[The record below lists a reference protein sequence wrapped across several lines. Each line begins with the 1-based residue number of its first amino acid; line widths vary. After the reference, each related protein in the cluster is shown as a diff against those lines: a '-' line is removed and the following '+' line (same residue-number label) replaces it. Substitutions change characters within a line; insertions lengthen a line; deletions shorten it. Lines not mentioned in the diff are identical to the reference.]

1 MRWVQRFRMAV
12 LMLFRR
18 KAESERLNRELE
30 FHLEQQIAEN
40 TANGMEPEEA
50 RLAALRLFG
59 NPTLLREE
67 AHSSWTWNWLESMWR
82 DLRYG
87 ARTLLRT
94 PGFSF
99 TAILVMALG
108 IGATTSLFTIV
119 RSVLL
124 RPLPFLDPDKLVMLY
139 EHFRQSQFP
148 YNQVSPADF
157 RDWRAQ
163 THGFEDMGA
172 WRWWAGH
179 ISTTQGEMPEVVTG
193 AGGSWNLFSVL
204 GVKPAFGRIFT
215 PDEDRFGAD
224 DVVMLTWSLF
234 QSRFS
239 GDKSIV
245 GKQVRIDSKPYTV
258 VGVLPA
264 WFTYP
269 DPEVKVWIPHT
280 PVFMPEEFRP
290 DNHWSYVVARLK
302 DKQSATAALKEV
314 SALQYQIHM
323 QNLGKPVAEDV
334 VMRPMIDDVV
344 EDAKTPLIVLMCSVG
359 CMLLIACLNVSNL
372 LVARGAARRKEVAI
386 RGALGGSRW
395 KLIQEQMT
403 ESLLI
408 SIAGGTVGW
417 GLSVLATK
425 WLATHW
431 SDLPRADA
439 IRIDGSVSAFA
450 IAIVLLTALFAG
462 LVPAISSTGK
472 SLLGALQDSARS
484 IGGSASRAALRK
496 VLLTAEIAL
505 TVVLLISAGLLF
517 RSFIHL
523 RTTDLGCVTD
533 NVLTMRYGLPV
544 KKYDTPEKVL
554 AFHEAL
560 LARVRNLPGVQT
572 AGLISRAPGAGQ
584 EGDNVFTIPEH
595 PAQGP
600 SLQMD
605 ALRRAADPGYFGALG
620 IPVLSGR
627 VFNEQDKLGRTH
639 HVIISKQFAQQ
650 FFPGEDPIGKHV
662 RIGFFGPKEEVYEII
677 GVVGDTIY
685 DIGKP
690 TRATIYRPILT
701 GDPLLDSVATIVV
714 RAAVEPLS
722 LATPIQREIS
732 ALDPEMPT
740 YKVQTM
746 QQIIGEAT
754 ASKSFSASL
763 VLAFALLSLMLAAV
777 GLYGVLSY
785 LVTQRMSEIGIRMA
799 LGAQRNEILRLVLFD
814 GMRPVLFGLALG
826 LLGGAVAGTLIKSI
840 LYGTRPLD
848 PVVFAGMVC
857 SLLFT
862 AAIASAIPA
871 LRACRIEPTQ
881 ALRTE

>member
-1 MRWVQRFRMAV
+1 M
-12 LMLFRR
+12 
-18 KAESERLNRELE
+18 
-30 FHLEQQIAEN
+30 
-40 TANGMEPEEA
+40 
-50 RLAALRLFG
+50 
-59 NPTLLREE
+59 
-67 AHSSWTWNWLESMWR
+67 
-82 DLRYG
+82 
-87 ARTLLRT
+87 
-94 PGFSF
+94 
-99 TAILVMALG
+99 
-108 IGATTSLFTIV
+108 
-119 RSVLL
+119 
-124 RPLPFLDPDKLVMLY
+124 
-139 EHFRQSQFP
+139 
-148 YNQVSPADF
+148 
-157 RDWRAQ
+157 
-163 THGFEDMGA
+163 
-172 WRWWAGH
+172 
-179 ISTTQGEMPEVVTG
+179 
-193 AGGSWNLFSVL
+193 
-204 GVKPAFGRIFT
+204 
-215 PDEDRFGAD
+215 
-224 DVVMLTWSLF
+224 
-234 QSRFS
+234 
-239 GDKSIV
+239 
-245 GKQVRIDSKPYTV
+245 
-258 VGVLPA
+258 
-264 WFTYP
+264 
-269 DPEVKVWIPHT
+269 
-280 PVFMPEEFRP
+280 
-290 DNHWSYVVARLK
+290 
-302 DKQSATAALKEV
+302 
-314 SALQYQIHM
+314 
-323 QNLGKPVAEDV
+323 AEDV

-408 SIAGGTVGW
+408 SIAGGAIGW

-439 IRIDGSVSAFA
+439 VRVDGSVSAFA

-462 LVPAISSTGK
+462 LAPAISSTGK

-484 IGGSASRAALRK
+484 IGGSVSRAALRK

-560 LARVRNLPGVQT
+560 LARVRSLPGVQA
-572 AGLISRAPGAGQ
+572 AGLISRAPAAGQ

-600 SLQMD
+600 SLQLD
-605 ALRRAADPGYFGALG
+605 ALRRTADPGYFSALG

-662 RIGFFGPKEEVYEII
+662 RIAFFGPKEEVYEII

-690 TRATIYRPILT
+690 TRATIYRSILT
-701 GDPLLDSVATIVV
+701 GDPLQDSVATIVV
-714 RAAVEPLS
+714 RTAVEPLS
-722 LATPIQREIS
+722 LATPIQKQIS

-746 QQIIGEAT
+746 QQIIGRAT
-754 ASKSFSASL
+754 ASQSFSASL
-763 VLAFALLSLMLAAV
+763 VLAFAVLSLMLAAV
-777 GLYGVLSY
+777 GLYGVLAY
-785 LVTQRMSEIGIRMA
+785 LVTQRVSEIGIRMA
-799 LGAQRNEILRLVLFD
+799 LGAQRSEILRLVLFD

-826 LLGGAVAGTLIKSI
+826 LLGGAAAGMLIKSI

-848 PVVFAGMVC
+848 PIVFAGMVG
-857 SLLFT
+857 SLLLT

>member
-1 MRWVQRFRMAV
+1 MSMIA
-12 LMLFRR
+12 LFRR
-18 KAESERLNRELE
+18 KSEKARLQAELS
-30 FHLEQQIAEN
+30 FHLEQQVAEN
-40 TANGMEPEEA
+40 LAAGMEREEA

-59 NPTLLREE
+59 NPTLLDEE
-67 AHSSWTWNWLESMWR
+67 ARSNWSWNWLESIWR
-82 DLRYG
+82 DVRYG
-87 ARTLLRT
+87 IRTLARS
-94 PGFSF
+94 PGFSV

-124 RPLPFLDPDKLVMLY
+124 RPLPFHDPDKLVMLY
-139 EHFRQSQFP
+139 EHFRQTQYP

-157 RDWRAQ
+157 RDWREK
-163 THGFEDMGA
+163 THGFEDMGV

-179 ISTTQGEMPEVVTG
+179 ISTMQGQMPEVVTG

-204 GVKPAFGRIFT
+204 GVQPVFGRTFT
-215 PDEDRFGAD
+215 PDEDRFGGN
-224 DVVMLTWSLF
+224 DVVILTWSLF
-234 QSRFS
+234 QSRFG
-239 GDKSIV
+239 GDKNIV
-245 GKQVRIDSKPYTV
+245 GKQVRIDAKPYTV

-280 PVFMPEEFRP
+280 PVFTPEEFQP
-290 DNHWSYVVARLK
+290 DNHWSYVIARLK
-302 DKQSATAALKEV
+302 DKRSAPAALEEV

-344 EDAKTPLIVLMCSVG
+344 EDARTPLIVLMCSVG
-359 CMLLIACLNVSNL
+359 CVLLIACLNVSNL
-372 LVARGAARRKEVAI
+372 LIARGAARRKEVAI

-408 SIAGGTVGW
+408 STAGGVVGW
-417 GLSVLATK
+417 GLSVLATQ

-439 IRIDGSVSAFA
+439 IRVDGSVSAFA
-450 IAIVLLTALFAG
+450 IAVVLLTALFAG
-462 LVPAISSTGK
+462 LAPAISSTGK

-484 IGGSASRAALRK
+484 IGGSVYRAGLRK

-523 RTTDLGCVTD
+523 RTTDLGCLTD

-560 LARVRNLPGVQT
+560 LARVRSLPGVQS

-584 EGDNVFTIPEH
+584 EGDTVFTIPEH

-600 SLQMD
+600 SLQLD
-605 ALRRAADPGYFGALG
+605 ALTRKADPGYFNALG

-627 VFNEQDKLGRTH
+627 VFDERDKLGRTH
-639 HVIISKQFAQQ
+639 HVIISRKFAQQ
-650 FFPGEDPIGKHV
+650 FFPGEDPLGKHV
-662 RIGFFGPKEEVYEII
+662 RIAFFGPKEEVYEII

-701 GDPLLDSVATIVV
+701 GDPLQDTVATLVV

-722 LATPIQREIS
+722 LALPIQKQIS
-732 ALDPEMPT
+732 ALDSEMPT

-785 LVTQRMSEIGIRMA
+785 LVTQRVSEIGIRMA
-799 LGAQRNEILRLVLFD
+799 LGAQRSEILRLVLFD
-814 GMRPVLFGLALG
+814 GMRPVLIGLGVGLA
-826 LLGGAVAGTLIKSI
+826 GGALAGVLIKSI
-840 LYGTRPLD
+840 LFGTRPLD
-848 PVVFAGMVC
+848 PTVFVAMVFT
-857 SLLFT
+857 LLFT
-862 AAIASAIPA
+862 AAIASIIPA
-871 LRACRIEPTQ
+871 LRAYRIEPTE
-881 ALRTE
+881 ALRME